1 MRNNKSKDKMLE
13 EINKILAYDA
23 TFENETDTQKFYTL
37 REITNE
43 EFDILGKK
51 DMKEELYGTD
61 AKKIWYI
68 QRFKQLIE
76 ILSCLKIQD
85 EFKKLKKVKTY
96 SFSKR
101 NKEFI
106 LLLFKEYDGKLDS
119 LRRGQINASDGS
131 FYMELYT
138 GILDIFYDSKA
149 DKETIES
156 VMLKLWNRLDIPQ
169 IKLESRLDSV
179 FDECK
184 KMVNKNIDTPSVGMG
199 MSEKLYWEMAF
210 RLSFENFIKTW
221 DNIFDRMSSIRSTE
235 VFSTEE
241 ISAAA
246 EKENPELTQIEFL
259 YSEEL
264 IDAYEKD
271 THLQNLE
278 EELCKLSGKK
288 QKKLLRDVEKEFIK
302 LTKQINDR
310 RKEIKCEF
318 ISKHIPDFSFP
329 DGYDEDP
336 DYNPMLM
343 SFTKLLDLAIQDEIE
358 DRYLIALL
366 SKNDI
371 LRRMKLYFP

>member
-1 MRNNKSKDKMLE
+1 
-13 EINKILAYDA
+13 
-23 TFENETDTQKFYTL
+23 
-37 REITNE
+37 
-43 EFDILGKK
+43 
-51 DMKEELYGTD
+51 
-61 AKKIWYI
+61 
-68 QRFKQLIE
+68 
-76 ILSCLKIQD
+76 
-85 EFKKLKKVKTY
+85 
-96 SFSKR
+96 
-101 NKEFI
+101 
-106 LLLFKEYDGKLDS
+106 
-119 LRRGQINASDGS
+119 
-131 FYMELYT
+131 MELYT
-138 GILDIFYDSKA
+138 GILDIFYDSNA
-149 DKETIES
+149 DKETFDS
-156 VMLKLWNRLDIPQ
+156 VKIKLWNRLDIPQ

-199 MSEKLYWEMAF
+199 MTEKLYWEMAF

-246 EKENPELTQIEFL
+246 EKENQELTQIEFL

-288 QKKLLRDVEKEFIK
+288 KKKLLRDVEKEFIK

-310 RKEIKCEF
+310 RKEIKREF

-336 DYNPMLM
+336 DYNPKLM